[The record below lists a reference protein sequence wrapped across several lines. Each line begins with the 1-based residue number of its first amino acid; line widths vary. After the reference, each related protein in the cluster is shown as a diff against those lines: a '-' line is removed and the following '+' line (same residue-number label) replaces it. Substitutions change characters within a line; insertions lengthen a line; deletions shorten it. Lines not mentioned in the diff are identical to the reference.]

1 MQASKARKWGLIG
14 IVILVILIVG
24 GALAFRSA
32 VALLK
37 GKVEAALGPGSHIK
51 ALNVGWSSVELEGL
65 RIEGSQGWPTKET
78 LRAER
83 VSIVPSLSSL
93 LTGEVKVGSITVVSP
108 YLSALRTRDGKL
120 IVLPSLL
127 SRAARPQAP
136 SGAGSGGAPARTVTI
151 SRVTLRDGVV
161 EFFDATVA
169 QPPLKIRL
177 EQIQATV
184 RDIVAP
190 TLTGKT
196 RFNVTGVLKGVQRD
210 GQATV
215 SGWAEVLSKDSSVRM
230 VLQSVDLVAL
240 QPYLGRAAETR
251 VNKGVLDLN
260 LDSQVTHGRLHAPGR
275 LLISDL
281 ELAAAHGSLDTFMG
295 IDRNALVTYL
305 KTKDDEIEV
314 DFVITGDLENPQ
326 FSLNEFF
333 AKQVT
338 SALKETIGPLAVEVL
353 KQKALEE
360 AGKAGGAGESGKT
373 TEGVLKELKGLFGGE
388 KK

>member
-1 MQASKARKWGLIG
+1 
-14 IVILVILIVG
+14 
-24 GALAFRSA
+24 
-32 VALLK
+32 
-37 GKVEAALGPGSHIK
+37 
-51 ALNVGWSSVELEGL
+51 
-65 RIEGSQGWPTKET
+65 
-78 LRAER
+78 
-83 VSIVPSLSSL
+83 
-93 LTGEVKVGSITVVSP
+93 
-108 YLSALRTRDGKL
+108 
-120 IVLPSLL
+120 
-127 SRAARPQAP
+127 
-136 SGAGSGGAPARTVTI
+136 
-151 SRVTLRDGVV
+151 
-161 EFFDATVA
+161 VA

-230 VLQSVDLVAL
+230 LLESVDLVAL

-260 LDSQVTHGRLHAPGR
+260 LDSEVSQGRLHAPGR
-275 LLISDL
+275 LVISDL

-305 KTKDDEIEV
+305 KTKDDKIEV

-360 AGKAGGAGESGKT
+360 VGKTGGAGESGKT
-373 TEGVLKELKGLFGGE
+373 TEGVLKELEGLLGGE

>member
-1 MQASKARKWGLIG
+1 MPSRKARKWGLIG
-14 IVILVILIVG
+14 IVIVFILIVG

-51 ALNVGWSSVELEGL
+51 ALKVGWSSVEVEGL
-65 RIEGSQGWPTKET
+65 RIEGSQGWPTRET

-93 LTGEVKVGSITVVSP
+93 LTGEVKVGSITVVRP

-127 SRAARPQAP
+127 SRSAGPQAP
-136 SGAGSGGAPARTVTI
+136 SGARSGAPARTVTI

-190 TLTGKT
+190 TLPGKT
-196 RFNVTGVLKGVQRD
+196 RFDVTGVLKGVQRD
-210 GQATV
+210 GQAAV
-215 SGWAEVLSKDSSVRM
+215 SGWAEVPSKDSSVRM
-230 VLQSVDLVAL
+230 VLESVDLVAL

-260 LDSQVTHGRLHAPGR
+260 LDSQVSRGRLHAPGR

-305 KTKDDEIEV
+305 KTKDDKIEV

-338 SALKETIGPLAVEVL
+338 SALTETIGPLAAEVL

>member
-1 MQASKARKWGLIG
+1 MQSSNARKWGLIG
-14 IVILVILIVG
+14 IVILLILIVG

-51 ALNVGWSSVELEGL
+51 ALKVGWSSVEVEGL
-65 RIEGSQGWPTKET
+65 RIEGSQGWPTRET

-108 YLSALRTRDGKL
+108 YLSALRTRDGRL

-127 SRAARPQAP
+127 SRSPRPQAP
-136 SGAGSGGAPARTVTI
+136 SGAGGGAPARTVTI

-184 RDIVAP
+184 RDVVAP

-196 RFNVTGVLKGVQRD
+196 RFNLTGVLKGVQRD
-210 GQATV
+210 GQASV
-215 SGWAEVLSKDSSVRM
+215 SGWAEVVSKDSSIRM
-230 VLQSVDLVAL
+230 LLKSVDLVAL

-260 LDSQVTHGRLHAPGR
+260 LDSQVSHGRIHAPGR

-305 KTKDDEIEV
+305 KTKDDKIEV
-314 DFVITGDLENPQ
+314 DFVITGDLDNPQ

-338 SALKETIGPLAVEVL
+338 SALKETIGPLAVELL

-360 AGKAGGAGESGKT
+360 AGKTGGAGESGKT